1 MTQWGQAPLNS
12 QEVCMSCNTNNFY
25 GNVSNIQLQQ
35 GNVNS
40 IQTQTVTA
48 VETLDFDRVSE
59 FITKIKKYDSL
70 LED

>member
-1 MTQWGQAPLNS
+1 
-12 QEVCMSCNTNNFY
+12 MSCNTNNFY

-70 LED
+70 FIVAQLSRQKSEIFIMN

>member
-1 MTQWGQAPLNS
+1 
-12 QEVCMSCNTNNFY
+12 MSCNTNNFY

-48 VETLDFDRVSE
+48 VETLDFVRVSE